1 MSAAPQHKNKFFCIQ
16 LARHFLLRMKLLTLG
31 ILKTS
36 FRLLLLNRNFE
47 NYAHIAH
54 KKSQTLNLKPQTFIH
69 QVG

>member
-1 MSAAPQHKNKFFCIQ
+1 
-16 LARHFLLRMKLLTLG
+16 MKLLTLG